1 MASYVYGN
9 TARKESSR
17 SSAYN
22 SSYNSSYRENTMRKE
37 TAVPQ
42 HTPERPVKQ
51 PNHRNKMNQKK
62 VLHMNRG
69 YVMFLAVA
77 AMVALFVCVKYL
89 QLQVEVSNRSSNV
102 TSLQQTLENKKE
114 INNTTYNSI
123 IDSVDLEEIRD
134 RAMNELGMVYAK
146 EGQIITYKD
155 PMSNSVTQYSS
166 IPESGIIAEDDT
178 Q

>member
-9 TARKESSR
+9 TARKESSNN
-17 SSAYN
+17 SAYQA
-22 SSYNSSYRENTMRKE
+22 SYRENTVRKN

-42 HTPERPVKQ
+42 QTPERPLKQ
-51 PNHRNKMNQKK
+51 PNHRKKMNQKK
-62 VLHMNRG
+62 ALHMNRG

-77 AMVALFVCVKYL
+77 AMIALFGCVQYL
-89 QLQVEVSNRSSNV
+89 KLQVEVSDRSSNV
-102 TSLQQTLENKKE
+102 TSLQQELENKKE
-114 INNTTYNSI
+114 INNTMYNSI

-146 EGQIITYKD
+146 EGQIVTYKD